1 MHLNI
6 GEFLEEQKRGLSEM
20 VENFRKTRVAAAR
33 NAARES
39 AARIKS
45 LNERV
50 RELSR
55 SGLRLTA
62 VSHGAAQSL
71 IELQADIVGSA
82 LTDAAAQIE
91 RMAYTESVRDL
102 ARMQTEVLAGARQ
115 RIVADLARAVTIL
128 KSAAGDARSA
138 VATATEATKP
148 APRRQAA
155 APARPKAK
163 AKVAAKSRAKAKT
176 KAKAK
181 SKGSARP
188 AARRKSGRRSA

>member
-1 MHLNI
+1 MHLNNS
-6 GEFLEEQKRGLSEM
+6 EFLEEQKRGLGEM
-20 VENFRKTRVAAAR
+20 VETFRKTRVAAAR

-71 IELQADIVGSA
+71 IELQAEIVGSA

-91 RMAYTESVRDL
+91 RMAYTESVKDL
-102 ARMQTEVLAGARQ
+102 ARMQAEVLQGARE
-115 RIVADLARAVTIL
+115 RIVADIARTVGVL
-128 KSAAGDARSA
+128 KDAAGDARKA
-138 VATATEATKP
+138 VARR
-148 APRRQAA
+148 APA
-155 APARPKAK
+155 APAAPRKKKAAVRRR
-163 AKVAAKSRAKAKT
+163 AKVATRAKTPAKR
-176 KAKAK
+176 AKRK
-181 SKGSARP
+181 SAR
-188 AARRKSGRRSA
+188 R